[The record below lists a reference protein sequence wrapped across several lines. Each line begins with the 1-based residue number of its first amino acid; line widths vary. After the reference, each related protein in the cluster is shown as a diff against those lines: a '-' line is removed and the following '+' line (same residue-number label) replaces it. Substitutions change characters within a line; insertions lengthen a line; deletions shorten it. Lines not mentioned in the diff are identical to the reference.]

1 MTTKTQATIHLET
14 LVDIILSEV
23 IEITDI
29 EIKHEDE
36 LKSEVLK
43 LLASEQLAKENLD
56 YALMIYME
64 NEINKFEMTYQGEKY
79 PFVYANP
86 MIITDQDYA
95 LYAKDILDNLIF
107 ELKNPEY
114 YFTKAVN

>member
-1 MTTKTQATIHLET
+1 MTTKTQATIPLET
-14 LVDIILSEV
+14 LVDILLSEV
-23 IEITDI
+23 IESTDI

-36 LKSEVLK
+36 LKGEVLE
-43 LLASEQLAKENLD
+43 LIASEQLAKENLD
-56 YALMIYME
+56 YALMLYME

>member
-1 MTTKTQATIHLET
+1 MTTKTQATIPLET
-14 LVDIILSEV
+14 LVDILLSEV
-23 IEITDI
+23 IESTDI

-36 LKSEVLK
+36 LKSEVLE
-43 LLASEQLAKENLD
+43 LIASEQLAKENLD
-56 YALMIYME
+56 YALMLYME